1 MAKDKEYLNNKQFQ
15 FKRRRGYNPLN
26 LSPGSASV
34 NIVGMVHNV
43 SYLPSSLLYEW
54 TFILSIG

>member
-15 FKRRRGYNPLN
+15 RRRGYNPLN